1 MGCVLYEM
9 ATLKHAFKAGSMK
22 NLVLKIL
29 RGSYPPVHSRY
40 TYDLRNLVTALL
52 RRNPKERPSLDSI
65 LRKGFI
71 QKVGNYLD
79 HGLPKTV
86 LSCILTCQQSPQ
98 KKKPSVEQLKPIQ
111 VKRNRLKSSKQ
122 TWKSLPSA
130 SETKGADTPAAGVS
144 LHDNPRSPTKL
155 PNKRAQSPAPDL
167 YQGAAPTP
175 GQARPPPPPPLDSLN
190 LLASGISFGQPLLR
204 PPSPCSENRLS
215 AQEFKQ
221 RNMDDIFER
230 SLVNDMH
237 IAEFTSEHLSSG
249 SEDTSKVART
259 EDDHLKELEIIRME
273 NYRDRKSLQSKKNQH
288 KENLAMWIDFG
299 PEEDNATYATTSDNC
314 FGQTFTKPSNNLLEE
329 KLPFDPK
336 LDNIPSPDDD
346 VIDELEDNWEKS
358 HLPDLL
364 QDTQN
369 MHFDILDRRLKTI
382 TEEQELTSS
391 ESTPEPQN
399 IDEFNRTLTIS
410 KSKELS
416 KENKFDAY
424 LKGSETLEFEKLEER
439 LENMSM
445 SHSIMDKGL
454 ETLEFEH
461 LESNIGTE
469 DAAVAAVDEDEDDV
483 VWHLDSEGQI
493 NNFQSGDLY
502 SWLEGERYYLER

>member
-1 MGCVLYEM
+1 M
-9 ATLKHAFKAGSMK
+9 
-22 NLVLKIL
+22 
-29 RGSYPPVHSRY
+29 
-40 TYDLRNLVTALL
+40 
-52 RRNPKERPSLDSI
+52 
-65 LRKGFI
+65 
-71 QKVGNYLD
+71 D

-98 KKKPSVEQLKPIQ
+98 KKKPSAVEQLKPIQ

-122 TWKSLPSA
+122 TWKSLPSESKA
-130 SETKGADTPAAGVS
+130 SDPPAMGVS
-144 LHDNPRSPTKL
+144 IHDNPRSPTKL
-155 PNKRAQSPAPDL
+155 PNKRAQSPSPDL
-167 YQGAAPTP
+167 YHGAAPRP
-175 GQARPPPPPPLDSLN
+175 GQARPPPPPSLDSLH
-190 LLASGISFGQPLLR
+190 LLASGISFDHPLLR

-237 IAEFTSEHLSSG
+237 TEDFTSEHLSPG

-259 EDDHLKELEIIRME
+259 EDDHLKELEMIRME

-299 PEEDNATYATTSDNC
+299 PEEDNAATSDNC

-329 KLPFDPK
+329 KLEYDPK

-369 MHFDILDRRLKTI
+369 MNFDILDRRLKTI

-410 KSKELS
+410 KSKELN
-416 KENKFDAY
+416 KDNKFDAY
-424 LKGSETLEFEKLEER
+424 LKGSETLEFEKLGER

-445 SHSIMDKGL
+445 SHSVMDKGL

-461 LESNIGTE
+461 LESNIGIE
-469 DAAVAAVDEDEDDV
+469 DDADEAVDEDEDDV